1 MIPTSL
7 ELGMQLFSCAGAA
20 LWTTYKFVRW
30 ECISTANISDQ
41 IGMAF
46 WVVAAAMLFSRI
58 GTVFVT

>member
-1 MIPTSL
+1 MSAGL

-20 LWTTYKFVRW
+20 LWTAFKIVRW

-46 WVVAAAMLFSRI
+46 WIVAVTMSFSRL
-58 GTVFVT
+58 GAVLGF